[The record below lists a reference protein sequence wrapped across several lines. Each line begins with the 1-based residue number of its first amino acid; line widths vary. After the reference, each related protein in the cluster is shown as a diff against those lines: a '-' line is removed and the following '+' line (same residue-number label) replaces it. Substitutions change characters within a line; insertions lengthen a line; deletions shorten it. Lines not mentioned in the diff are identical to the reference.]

1 MNVNKDIF
9 VVIRSVG
16 ERTESACYDIAS
28 RQLTSSSQLY
38 LVRGK
43 PFPEAH
49 IDSIE
54 VALESKFN
62 WVLFLDADILL
73 KEDAIES
80 MLLEAKKINAP
91 FFQLNFRI
99 LDRGF
104 GGESYGVHFY
114 STKYFEHALKYK
126 DVAYSAQRPEFAICR
141 ELAVNEGI
149 PSITSKISVALHGY
163 QQYYIDLYRTT
174 FVRAIKYSR
183 HLEYMFRLYKEGYLG
198 VENDDFDM
206 RFMFWGLV
214 DGMIY
219 GYGHDTAPLNRDFYT
234 EKIHHIYSILDVQE
248 KGKFFIKE
256 GYVESVFSNY
266 KPSALYLQNIDWI
279 CPSHGYTA
287 KPPEKSFS
295 SFLHQF
301 FDPKLERVKKASKIL
316 VGK

>member
-1 MNVNKDIF
+1 MIKDLI
-9 VVIRSVG
+9 VIVRSVG
-16 ERTESACYDIAS
+16 ERTENACLDIV
-28 RQLTSSSQLY
+28 QSQLNSEKQAH
-38 LVRGK
+38 LVKGK
-43 PFPEAH
+43 PFSEAH
-49 IDSIE
+49 MNSIQIALDSK
-54 VALESKFN
+54 AN
-62 WVLFLDADILL
+62 WALFLDADVLL
-73 KEDAIES
+73 RNDALEIIVQ
-80 MLLEAKKINAP
+80 EAKKIAEP

-126 DVAYSAQRPEFAICR
+126 EVAFVAQRPEFAICR
-141 ELAVNEGI
+141 ELAVHEGI

-183 HLEYMFRLYKEGYLG
+183 HLEYMFRLYKEGYIG

-219 GYGHDTAPLNRDFYT
+219 GYEHDTAPLNREFYT
-234 EKIHHIYSILDVQE
+234 EKIHHIYSILNVQE
-248 KGKFFIKE
+248 KGEFFIEE
-256 GYVESVFSNY
+256 GYVESVFNTY
-266 KPSALYLQNIDWI
+266 KPSALYLQNINWI
-279 CPSHGYTA
+279 CPSHGYSV
-287 KPPEKSFS
+287 KPAERSFS
-295 SFLHQF
+295 EYINHILG
-301 FDPKLERVKKASKIL
+301 PKIGRIKSAIKIL